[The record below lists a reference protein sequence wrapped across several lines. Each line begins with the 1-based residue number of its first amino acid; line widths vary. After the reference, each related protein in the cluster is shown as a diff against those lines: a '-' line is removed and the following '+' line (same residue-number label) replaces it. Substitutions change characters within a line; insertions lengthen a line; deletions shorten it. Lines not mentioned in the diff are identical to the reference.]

1 MMRTTLLRRSVSVW
15 LVVVSVC
22 WFLVTFC
29 YDNDGWL
36 FDPSPGSSR
45 CTDGPAAVNRQMFL
59 NGMEERDYWISLH
72 YHVGCTEPH
81 TQGPGGPAER
91 SPAQKGGESWAA
103 GTPPVMESQ
112 RTQPQEEQ
120 NTDAHTEDGREGH
133 EEIASEDREEL
144 ISEVGVQPETVSPQP
159 ATQSGGE
166 PEDPAPD
173 AQVTEGQGEVETP
186 SPSATVPSA
195 VSTANPPRAN
205 PSTSSGESVSD
216 PDASIGAEVEQNVVD
231 PLPPT
236 DCGSAG
242 PNVYEDT
249 SPPVVMEN
257 TSNAYAAGTQTHTEP
272 SEAGLGAN
280 ASHSVQGPSPP
291 SAAPETDPAAGGKDP
306 EDIPT
311 FDEWKR
317 KMMEEMEEVEKEQVQ
332 ASPSPTKGG
341 AGGHLIKKMPKNFN
355 NYASVECGAKILGA
369 NPEAKSTSAILKEN
383 MDLYMLNP
391 CSNKIWFII
400 ELCEPIQVTQLDIAN
415 FELFS
420 STPQDFL
427 VSISNRYPTN
437 KWLKL
442 GTFHG
447 RDERT
452 VQSFPLDEHLYAK
465 YIKMFSKYIKVELV
479 SHFGSEHFC
488 PLSLVRVFGTSM
500 VEEYEENTD
509 PHDRTDDQ
517 DFDLEYPPGY
527 VAGEL
532 KFSKDLIGS
541 AKEVLLNMVTDFAVN
556 VLGGGNASTQEV
568 DSTEPSEQDSMN
580 QTQPI
585 TTPNPL
591 PG

>member
-1 MMRTTLLRRSVSVW
+1 MENEKMQ
-15 LVVVSVC
+15 
-22 WFLVTFC
+22 
-29 YDNDGWL
+29 
-36 FDPSPGSSR
+36 PG
-45 CTDGPAAVNRQMFL
+45 DV
-59 NGMEERDYWISLH
+59 
-72 YHVGCTEPH
+72 
-81 TQGPGGPAER
+81 
-91 SPAQKGGESWAA
+91 
-103 GTPPVMESQ
+103 
-112 RTQPQEEQ
+112 QPQEEQ
-120 NTDAHTEDGREGH
+120 NIDAHTEEEREGN
-133 EEIASEDREEL
+133 EEIASDDREEL
-144 ISEVGVQPETVSPQP
+144 ISEVGAQPETVSPQ
-159 ATQSGGE
+159 TGRQSGE
-166 PEDPAPD
+166 ELEDTAPD
-173 AQVTEGQGEVETP
+173 TSVTKDQGELDRRSSELSSP
-186 SPSATVPSA
+186 SPTVLSA
-195 VSTANPPRAN
+195 VFTASEPRAS
-205 PSTSSGESVSD
+205 PSTSSGESVSE
-216 PDASIGAEVEQNVVD
+216 PEASDGPELEQNVLD
-231 PLPPT
+231 LLLPT
-236 DCGSAG
+236 DCNSADSN
-242 PNVYEDT
+242 PYEDT

-257 TSNAYAAGTQTHTEP
+257 TSNAYTAGTKTHTEP
-272 SEAGLGAN
+272 SPSAEAVPATRSLGAN
-280 ASHSVQGPSPP
+280 TSHTMQGKGLSPP
-291 SAAPETDPAAGGKDP
+291 AAAPETDSTVGSKDP

-317 KMMEEMEEVEKEQVQ
+317 KMMEEVEKEQIQ
-332 ASPSPTKGG
+332 ATPSPTKGG
-341 AGGHLIKKMPKNFN
+341 AGGRRVKKVPKNFN

-369 NPEAKSTSAILKEN
+369 NPEAKSTSAILEEN

-420 STPQDFL
+420 STPKDFL

-465 YIKMFSKYIKVELV
+465 YVKMFSKYIKVELV

-532 KFSKDLIGS
+532 KSSKNLIGS
-541 AKEVLLNMVTDFAVN
+541 AKEVILNMVTDFAVN
-556 VLGGGNASTQEV
+556 VLGGGKTQTLTAHRMSV
-568 DSTEPSEQDSMN
+568 FMATVPFLAFTFLLLLLSF
-580 QTQPI
+580 
-585 TTPNPL
+585 
-591 PG
+591 